1 MKTIPC
7 STYGVLGRAIA
18 LSLAGCAPLEVA
30 SGYVSHLACSGT
42 FVSGLAT
49 AQVVRETVAATE
61 GMGLVSRALHYEVDR
76 DHQSVRTA
84 IGPVESVS
92 VYREGRGCLLLHDST
107 DRAAH
112 ERATR
117 PAHPAAQQAGAR
129 EERDAAPLDPALA
142 AALERA
148 FAETPGPPK
157 RTKAIVVMHEGT
169 IVAERYAAPVTA
181 DTPMLGFSL
190 SKSIINALV
199 GILVRDGVLA
209 IDAPADVAEWRSPDD
224 PRRAITIDDL
234 LRHTSGLDIAETNTG
249 FDPNTRILF
258 LSRDTAG
265 AAARAPLLEQPG
277 SAFHYA
283 SGNTLILARIVRDAV
298 GGSEDDFRRF
308 AQRAL
313 FDPLGMAHVTI
324 ETDAVGNPLGSMFI
338 FASARDWARFGAL
351 YAERGVIDGQHI
363 LSEDWVAY
371 ASSQTRDSPYA
382 AGFWLGEPSW
392 RQQWDVPDDL
402 FLASGSLGQKI
413 AIIPSERLVIVRL
426 GLSSGPNTMD
436 LGGLGQLVHDV
447 RKALRPG
454 MR

>member
-1 MKTIPC
+1 VKTFPC
-7 STYGVLGRAIA
+7 STYGALGRAIA
-18 LSLAGCAPLEVA
+18 LSLAGCAPLEIA

-42 FVSGLAT
+42 FVSGLPT
-49 AQVVRETVAATE
+49 TQVVRETVAATK
-61 GMGLVSRALHYEVDR
+61 GMGLVSWALHYEVDR
-76 DHQSVRTA
+76 DHQTVRTA
-84 IGPVESVS
+84 IGTAESVS
-92 VYREGRGCLLLHDST
+92 MYREGRGCLLLHDSA
-107 DRAAH
+107 DHDALEH
-112 ERATR
+112 ATR
-117 PAHPAAQQAGAR
+117 WVPPTPHKPGDR
-129 EERDAAPLDPALA
+129 EERDTAPADPALA

-148 FAETPGPPK
+148 FAETSDPPK
-157 RTKAIVVMHEGT
+157 RTKAVVVMHEGR

-199 GILVRDGVLA
+199 GILARDGVLA
-209 IDAPADVAEWRSPDD
+209 VDAPAEVAEWRSPDD
-224 PRRAITIDDL
+224 PRRAITIDHL
-234 LRHTSGLDIAETNTG
+234 LRHTSGLDIAESNAG
-249 FDPNTRILF
+249 FDPNSRILF

-265 AAARAPLLEQPG
+265 AAARARLLEEPG

-351 YAERGVIDGQHI
+351 YAEDGVIDGQHI
-363 LSEDWVAY
+363 LPEGWVAY
-371 ASSQTRDSPYA
+371 ASSQTRDSPHA
-382 AGFWLGEPSW
+382 AGFWLGKPTW
-392 RQQWDVPDDL
+392 RRQWDVPDDL
-402 FLASGSLGQKI
+402 FVASGSLGQKI

-426 GLSSGPNTMD
+426 GLSSGPSSMD
-436 LGGLGQLVHDV
+436 LGGLGQLIHDV
-447 RKALRPG
+447 RKAVRSG
-454 MR
+454 TT